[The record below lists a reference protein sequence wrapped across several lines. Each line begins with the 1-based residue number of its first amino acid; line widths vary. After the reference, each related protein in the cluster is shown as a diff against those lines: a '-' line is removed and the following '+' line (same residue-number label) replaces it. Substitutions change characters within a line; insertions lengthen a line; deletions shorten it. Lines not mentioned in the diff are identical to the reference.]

1 MYDLKTRAR
10 VIPAAD
16 TGCRCDLPSGGMDAM
31 PLGTDRTDR
40 TKKKRTELA
49 HFLRSRRAALSP
61 EDVGLVTS
69 ARRARVGLR
78 REEVAVLAGV
88 SASWYAWL
96 EQGRPIKV
104 SDGILDAISRALRL
118 SELERVHLYRLAD
131 ANPPLPLSDPDL
143 PDSGLFQRMVDTQ
156 LLGPACVIDRYWE
169 ILAVNEPAADVLRLG
184 RDGNDNFLTSL
195 FTGSHGER
203 YLNRPEVARRMTAR
217 FRLQSS
223 YGSDDPRYEEMADRL
238 ALDDPG
244 FSQLWERHEVEE
256 FVPTTVEVDHPEDGP
271 VPFMLFTMDL
281 DEAAR
286 TRLLVYLPP
295 GISGPVAPWP

>member
-1 MYDLKTRAR
+1 
-10 VIPAAD
+10 
-16 TGCRCDLPSGGMDAM
+16 MDAM
-31 PLGTDRTDR
+31 PLGTDRTDRTDHDERNDR

-61 EDVGLVTS
+61 EDVGLATA

-104 SDGILDAISRALRL
+104 SDGILDAISRALRF
-118 SELERVHLYRLAD
+118 SEHERVHLYRLAD
-131 ANPPLPLSDPDL
+131 ANPPLPLAAPDL

-169 ILAVNEPAADVLRLG
+169 VLAVNEPAAEVLRLG

-195 FTGSHGER
+195 FTGSHGRR
-203 YLNRPEVARRMTAR
+203 YLNRPQLARRMTAR

-223 YGSDDPRYEEMADRL
+223 YGADDPRYEEIADEL
-238 ALDDPG
+238 AGSDPR
-244 FSQLWERHEVEE
+244 FAELWERHEVEE
-256 FVPTTVEVDHPEDGP
+256 FVPTTVEVDHPHEGR
-271 VPFMLFTMDL
+271 VSYVLFTMDL

-295 GISGPVAPWP
+295 GAAGPVSAWS